1 MVSPVPTPPA
11 PFANMANGSFASI
24 AHSRRDAARN
34 GDSKAARA
42 KEKPV
47 QPAPAE
53 RDATETWWVQAKG
66 AAYGPYTRAQLERF
80 VGEGRV
86 RAATLISTRRDGGWR
101 EAQRAP
107 EFAGLF
113 AAPAP
118 APAAGFAPGKAGEP
132 ANLFVFTEIH
142 SGAWMQ
148 FMAALEAMGR
158 VAELAPGFWLLRT
171 RLSSGA
177 VRNALSQTLASGDR
191 FVVVDATRDRLAWF
205 NMGPGPE
212 VAIREVWNGDLDKRG

>member
-1 MVSPVPTPPA
+1 VRNVDS
-11 PFANMANGSFASI
+11 N
-24 AHSRRDAARN
+24 ARV
-34 GDSKAARA
+34 R
-42 KEKPV
+42 EKPV
-47 QPAPAE
+47 QPAAAE

-66 AAYGPYTRAQLERF
+66 ASYGPYARAQLDRF
-80 VGEGRV
+80 VAEGRI
-86 RAATLISTRRDGGWR
+86 RASTLVSTRRDGGWR
-101 EAQRAP
+101 EAHSAP
-107 EFAGLF
+107 ELAGLF

-118 APAAGFAPGKAGEP
+118 TPGFAPKAHEP

-158 VAELAPGFWLLRT
+158 IAELAPGFWILRT

-212 VAIREVWNGDLDKRG
+212 VAIREVWNADLDKRG